1 MNKDKMNDSHLGKII
16 SFMRIIVIDGE
27 VVDTGFFLGLI
38 F

>member
-1 MNKDKMNDSHLGKII
+1 MNKSHLGKII
-16 SFMRIIVIDGE
+16 SFIRIIVIDRE